1 MTVNCA
7 FLVVRKRH
15 LGRKFE
21 RAIVMTLDSWVRS
34 VEAWCALTGIHKR
47 DVGAS
52 AWLQAGFN
60 LRSWVVECVSSVD
73 RKIKGV

>member
-1 MTVNCA
+1 
-7 FLVVRKRH
+7 
-15 LGRKFE
+15 
-21 RAIVMTLDSWVRS
+21 MTLDSWVRS
-34 VEAWCALTGIHKR
+34 VKAWCALTGIHKR

-73 RKIKGV
+73 RKIKGVWPLDLVSAYTSMEQLAGPESGI